1 MARVIL
7 QSLSAQ
13 ARRLAYDESLLLIRI
28 QRMPSPPAKKPRVA
42 SVPEGR
48 TSRFLHLG
56 RAVSELVAG
65 TAAAGIA
72 RLARGERLDVSQL
85 MFTPGNAKR
94 LAERMSQ
101 MRGAVLKLGQLMSM
115 DGQGVLPPL
124 FADLLGG
131 LRDQA
136 HVMPAEQLAQ
146 VMKREYGA
154 KWKQRFRSFSEQP
167 IAAASIGQVHKVET
181 FDGRVLAL
189 KIQYPGVKASIDSD
203 VANLML
209 LTRLPGLIPAGAPD
223 PTPLFDRI
231 REQLHAETDYRAEA
245 LAMQAYKTML
255 GDDPVL
261 IVPDV
266 VQEHCTDHVLATEFM
281 RGVAIDKMVYTVQ
294 SQRDRAASALCR
306 LAVRELFDMH
316 LVQTDPNFGNYL
328 FDANTGRIA
337 LLDFGATQAVLPER
351 AQHIRALA
359 RALRD
364 NDAQGVLLAAQNAGF
379 IGLNDP
385 PAQTRGVVDMMLMA
399 GEPLRHPGPYDFA
412 ASDLFKRGFDQGRA
426 QFFGEGFASTP
437 PPDMLFLQRKFVGT
451 FMLCARLKARVDM
464 GELFR
469 GRL

>member
-1 MARVIL
+1 MT
-7 QSLSAQ
+7 
-13 ARRLAYDESLLLIRI
+13 
-28 QRMPSPPAKKPRVA
+28 SPPPPPPPKKPRVA

-48 TSRFLHLG
+48 TSRFLHFG
-56 RAVSELVAG
+56 RALTELAAG
-65 TAAAGIA
+65 AAAEGIT
-72 RLARGERLDVSQL
+72 RLARGERLDMSQL
-85 MFTPGNAKR
+85 MLTPGNAKR

-124 FADLLGG
+124 FAEMLGG
-131 LRDQA
+131 LRDDA
-136 HVMPAEQLAQ
+136 HVMPPEQLAQ
-146 VMKREYGA
+146 VLKREYGA

-181 FDGRVLAL
+181 HDGRVLAL

-203 VANLML
+203 VANLVL
-209 LTRLPGLIPAGAPD
+209 LTRLPGFIPKGAPD

-245 LAMQAYKTML
+245 RAMQTYKAML

-261 IVPDV
+261 YVPDV
-266 VQEHCTDHVLATEFM
+266 VQEHCTDHILATEFM

-294 SQRDRAASALCR
+294 SQRDRACAALCS
-306 LAVRELFDMH
+306 LVVHELFEMH

-337 LLDFGATQAVLPER
+337 LLDFGATQAVVPER
-351 AQHIRALA
+351 AEHIRALA
-359 RALRD
+359 RAQRD
-364 NDAQGVLLAAQNAGF
+364 NDAEGVLQAAQNAGF
-379 IGLNDP
+379 IGPNDAT
-385 PAQTRGVVDMMLMA
+385 AQTRGVVEMMLMA
-399 GEPLRHPGPYDFA
+399 GEPLRHEGPYDFA

-464 GELFR
+464 GEVFGGQLDGVR
-469 GRL
+469 P